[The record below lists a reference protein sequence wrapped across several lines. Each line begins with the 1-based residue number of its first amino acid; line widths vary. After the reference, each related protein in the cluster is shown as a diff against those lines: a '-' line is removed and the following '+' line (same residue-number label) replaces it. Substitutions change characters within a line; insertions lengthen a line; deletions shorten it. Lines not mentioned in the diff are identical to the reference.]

1 MADTVPIARLRRKI
15 LSDKGVVLKKHTKQL
30 LTVDEQPDIFPK
42 TPTMK
47 MLEYKY
53 HIKIELIIFKGS
65 LSDVVQLLHG
75 DIDASTIS
83 KWRKYVQSHIGK
95 VYYE

>member
-1 MADTVPIARLRRKI
+1 MPNTTPIARLRRKI
-15 LSDKGVVLKKHTKQL
+15 LSDKGVKPAKHTKRL
-30 LTVDEQPDIFPK
+30 LTTDEQPDIYPK
-42 TPTMK
+42 TAKMK

-53 HIKIELIIFKGS
+53 HIKIELVIFKGS

-75 DIDASTIS
+75 DIDASTVS
-83 KWRKYVQSHIGK
+83 KWRKYIQSHIGK